1 MVSDHSMKLIS
12 IDYCGYLIFS
22 GSLLYQ
28 VNQKM
33 MLTLTASIMYWFLKK
48 PTEERS
54 VASDSENGNSSETIS
69 NSSDDSASE
78 SSTEENGSR

>member
-1 MVSDHSMKLIS
+1 MKLIS
-12 IDYCGYLIFS
+12 IDSCGYLIFS

-48 PTEERS
+48 PTEEMS

-78 SSTEENGSR
+78 TSTEENGSR